1 MILIQQKGLVFRIY
15 KECIKFF
22 RKSQLGK
29 VSKRHK
35 QAFYR
40 KGKLSGQKY
49 EKECLSSLIFSLILR
64 CNLKLKSLTTP
75 CVVDVGQ

>member
-15 KECIKFF
+15 KECIKIF
-22 RKSQLGK
+22 RKSQLK
-29 VSKRHK
+29 KMSKRHK

-49 EKECLSSLIFSLILR
+49 EKECLSSVIFSLILR
-64 CNLKLKSLTTP
+64 YNLKLKSLTML
-75 CVVDVGQ
+75 CVLDV